1 VRRLYL
7 LIAVLTGLALVIPV
21 SATASQTPL
30 TKSGLG
36 AKTPVGQP
44 STTLF
49 STKVATLGATA
60 KFVSG
65 YGGQINS
72 ATGGVAV
79 LYVVRGHEAGLLAAV
94 RGHADAA
101 DAGYRVVY
109 VPHSWALLEAL
120 TTKIAR
126 QVPRWRA
133 RGIELAKWGPDPATS
148 KVVIWLRAY
157 SPAAAR
163 QLLSA
168 YGAGLASVSH
178 TPMTQLAE
186 SASNKYYDT
195 PPFFGGDRIF
205 AHPSSGGTVECTD
218 GFVMLGNANPGNHW
232 ELTAGHCGRQ
242 TWLTNWTTQY
252 TLGSTSTDYLA
263 GAGGGTAI
271 DVQTIGA
278 NAWGEVWGDT
288 GTYDPFTIF
297 VPPAGQYLCFDGADP
312 KPDSPSGLEC
322 GVQVTEQ
329 GPFCI
334 ITTDGLTHCQLGEA
348 YDQNREVCL
357 GGDSGGPVFQ
367 RQSSGN
373 RVEAVGII
381 TADGPGGH
389 TCYYTLITAIMSTTN
404 THLDT
409 NPSG

>member
-1 VRRLYL
+1 MRRLYL
-7 LIAVLTGLALVIPV
+7 LIAVLTGLAMAIPV
-21 SATASQTPL
+21 PATASRNPSAKGKL
-30 TKSGLG
+30 A
-36 AKTPVGQP
+36 AKTAVSRPL
-44 STTLF
+44 TTLF
-49 STKVATLGATA
+49 STTVATLGATA
-60 KFVSG
+60 KFQSG

-79 LYVVRGHEAGLLAAV
+79 LYVVRGHEARLLAAV
-94 RGHADAA
+94 RGRAAA
-101 DAGYRVVY
+101 DPGYRVVY
-109 VPHSWALLEAL
+109 VPHTWAQLETL

-133 RGIELAKWGPDPATS
+133 RGIELAKWGPDPAAS

-157 SPAAAR
+157 SAAAAQ
-163 QLLSA
+163 QLRNA
-168 YGAGLASVSH
+168 YGADLVSVSH
-178 TPMTQLAE
+178 TPMTQPAE
-186 SASNKYYDT
+186 SAANKYYDT

-205 AHPSSGGTVECTD
+205 AYPSSGGTLECTD
-218 GFVMLGNANPGNHW
+218 GFVMLGNAHPANHW
-232 ELTAGHCGRQ
+232 VLTAGHCGRQ
-242 TWLTNWTTQY
+242 TWLTNWTVGY

-263 GAGGGTAI
+263 GAGGNTAI

-297 VPPAGQYLCFDGADP
+297 VPPPRQYVCFDGADP

-322 GVQVTEQ
+322 GVEVTDQ
-329 GPFCI
+329 GPFCL

-348 YDQNREVCL
+348 YDGSRDVCL
-357 GGDSGGPVFQ
+357 AGDSGGPVFQ

-373 RVEAVGII
+373 NVEAVGII
-381 TADGPGGH
+381 TADSGGH